1 MTRINETNEKKRYVL
16 HSHFMLENYVCMCVY
31 SQILRYRKKH
41 PKLLF
46 LWKREELLEQKR
58 KMISFCKL
66 LNFKV
71 LP

>member
-16 HSHFMLENYVCMCVY
+16 HSQFMLENYVCMCVY

-46 LWKREELLEQKR
+46 LMEKRGIVRTEKEDDFIL
-58 KMISFCKL
+58 
-66 LNFKV
+66 
-71 LP
+71 